1 MRTVKYEEKYPEL
14 ERFLKYF
21 KENKKYIRNFNIA
34 STVEFQHE
42 TKTHVQSFYRE
53 SFDDGKYIS
62 VACTEK
68 DYHVSK
74 YEGQGNG
81 EFRYHFG
88 IENTINNIRD
98 YVHDEISGIDLV
110 KVEIQCGDK
119 LFKIYDSML

>member
-53 SFDDGKYIS
+53 SFDDEKYIS

-68 DYHVSK
+68 VIMFQSMKDGVTANSD
-74 YEGQGNG
+74 
-81 EFRYHFG
+81 
-88 IENTINNIRD
+88 TIS
-98 YVHDEISGIDLV
+98 EL
-110 KVEIQCGDK
+110 
-119 LFKIYDSML
+119 KIL